1 MNLRDSR
8 VQRIYFCY
16 GWNHNQSFFLVFFPC
31 VRWGGWGKRVVFWL
45 FTKGCPTHASN
56 RFFFFFKLMKICN
69 IDSYYLLRQMV
80 NIFPI
85 LVFLH
90 VTAKN
95 HNNKT
100 KKPTGES
107 FPKTGG
113 QKGLMLL

>member
-1 MNLRDSR
+1 MR
-8 VQRIYFCY
+8 
-16 GWNHNQSFFLVFFPC
+16 
-31 VRWGGWGKRVVFWL
+31 KVVFWL
-45 FTKGCPTHASN
+45 FTKGYPAHASN
-56 RFFFFFKLMKICN
+56 RFYFFFKLMKICN

-90 VTAKN
+90 VTAKKPPQ
-95 HNNKT
+95 KT
-100 KKPTGES
+100 EQQKNTGEP